1 MKAGTGMYDVIVM
14 GGGPSGSMCST
25 LLAQMGRRVLLL
37 EKEFF
42 PRHHIGESLIPET
55 YWPLKRSGALE
66 KIRAA
71 GFVKKFSV
79 QFASSGGKFSR
90 PFYFFETNH
99 HESAVTW
106 QVTRSKFDKILLDH
120 AKESGVSVIEGAMVT
135 DVLLEGD
142 RVHGVEFRRK
152 SPGGPLGD
160 VERAEAPVT
169 VDATGQS
176 AILGTRLGIR
186 TRDPRLKKAA
196 VYGYFKNVVRDPG
209 LDEGATL
216 VLRTKEG
223 NGWFWFIPLEDGVT
237 SIGVVADPDYL
248 VKGRG
253 NDREAIYRE
262 EIARCPA
269 LASRM
274 ENAQRV
280 GDMHTISDYSYRST
294 RCSGPGWALIGD
306 AFGFLDPVY
315 SSGVFLALKSAE
327 LAADTI
333 EAAFAK
339 GDFSGESLGAYG
351 GKLSGGIESF
361 RKLVYAFYAEGFSF
375 GKFMQKH
382 PNTRHNLIDLLVGD
396 VLKPGVDEI
405 FDSMKEFIEI
415 PAPMVSAS
423 NGRPMEM
430 AAPAASARS

>member
-1 MKAGTGMYDVIVM
+1 MYDVIVM

-25 LLAQMGRRVLLL
+25 LLAQHGRRVLLL
-37 EKEFF
+37 EKDFF

-66 KIRAA
+66 KVRAA

-79 QFASSGGKFSR
+79 QFASTEGRFSR

-120 AKESGVSVIEGAMVT
+120 ARDCGVTVIEGATVT
-135 DVLLEGD
+135 DVHFEGD
-142 RVHGVEFRRK
+142 SVKGVDFRRK
-152 SPGGPLGD
+152 GEGGALGA
-160 VERAEAPVT
+160 VETVHAPVT

-196 VYGYFKNVVRDPG
+196 VYGYFKDVVRDPG
-209 LDEGATL
+209 LDGGATL

-269 LASRM
+269 LAQRM
-274 ENAQRV
+274 EKAQRV
-280 GDMHTISDYSYRST
+280 GDIYTISDYSYRST
-294 RCSGPGWALIGD
+294 RCSGPGWVLIGD

-333 EAAFAK
+333 EAAFAN
-339 GDFSGESLGAYG
+339 GDFSGDSLGAYG
-351 GKLSGGIESF
+351 AKLSGGIESF

-382 PNTRHNLIDLLVGD
+382 PDCRHNLIDLLVGD
-396 VLKPGVDEI
+396 VLKPDVDAI
-405 FDSMKEFIEI
+405 FESMKEFIEI
-415 PAPMVSAS
+415 PAPLMPSG
-423 NGRPMEM
+423 NGKPAGMP
-430 AAPAASARS
+430 ATAASARS